1 MWTKAAWAGPITLS
15 WRNFAFNAWVTSA
28 CTVNASQFSGNNSRR
43 LPDLPVRARGDLD
56 RCRQDV
62 KMSSTKIEAID
73 TLRQIVGLVLIT
85 LCDLPSANDF
95 NRRWQARYGLEAS
108 SWTHR
113 EVHYVWKQLMLR
125 SNADIN
131 TTSSKIGDPVE
142 RSRRAYQVAV
152 ENIRALIASS
162 LPH

>member
-73 TLRQIVGLVLIT
+73 TLRQIVGLVL
-85 LCDLPSANDF
+85 
-95 NRRWQARYGLEAS
+95 
-108 SWTHR
+108 
-113 EVHYVWKQLMLR
+113 LMLR

-131 TTSSKIGDPVE
+131 TTSSKIGDPGNHQIWTATE
-142 RSRRAYQVAV
+142 FTQQACK
-152 ENIRALIASS
+152 
-162 LPH
+162 LP